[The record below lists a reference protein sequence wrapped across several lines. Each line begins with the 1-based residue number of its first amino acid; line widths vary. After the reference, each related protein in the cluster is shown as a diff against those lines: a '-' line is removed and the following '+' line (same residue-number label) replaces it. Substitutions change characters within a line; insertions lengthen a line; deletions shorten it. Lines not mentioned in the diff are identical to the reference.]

1 MSGGRAGSVE
11 AGLEQHAR
19 DEATDDPGRTG
30 FVRLLRPLVEI
41 PLHEGVGG
49 LFPGPS
55 AFTDEGR
62 IPSAVE
68 KEPPNVRPPE
78 KVVFGHTVEG
88 LLVVLDGHLE
98 GPLRARLKAVGL
110 DLDRRL
116 APAYPRDQWHQMLIL
131 SAQVLFPHLSV
142 GQAHWH
148 LGQRYVTAYFS
159 TRIGRA
165 LQGVVKFLGPARTLE
180 RTTRNM
186 ASGNN
191 YLHVDVERLAATDY
205 RLKVSEGGIHPEFIG
220 ALCHFGTLSTGVK
233 GLTTVVEG
241 REGPSATYRMRW

>member
-1 MSGGRAGSVE
+1 MKLR
-11 AGLEQHAR
+11 
-19 DEATDDPGRTG
+19 
-30 FVRLLRPLVEI
+30 RPLVES
-41 PLHEGVGG
+41 PLHEGMGG

-68 KEPPNVRPPE
+68 KEPPIVRPPE

-88 LLVVLDGHLE
+88 LLVALDGHLE
-98 GPLRARLKAVGL
+98 GPLRPRLKAVGL
-110 DLDRRL
+110 DLDEKL
-116 APAYPRDQWHQMLIL
+116 APAYPRDQWHQMLL
-131 SAQVLFPHLSV
+131 LGSQVLFPHHSV
-142 GQAHWH
+142 AQAHWH
-148 LGQRYVTAYFS
+148 LGQRFVTAYFA

-165 LQGVVKFLGPARTLE
+165 LQGVLKFLGPARTLE

-191 YLHVDVERLAATDY
+191 YLHVDVKRLAATDY
-205 RLKVSEGGIHPEFIG
+205 QLRVNEGGIHPEFIG
-220 ALCHFGTLSTGVK
+220 ALCHFGTLTTGVK